1 MLVIVTEAVPQR
13 LRGYL
18 SRWLL
23 EVRAGV
29 YVGNYSVRVRQRL
42 WEVVC
47 AQVGDGNAVLAWTS
61 SHESGFEFLTV
72 GTNSRTQIDWDGLP
86 LVTYTPKNSEG
97 NTSVDSQD
105 TGNTLLS

>member
-1 MLVIVTEAVPQR
+1 MLVIVTECVPQR

-29 YVGNYSVRVRQRL
+29 YVGNYSVRVRQKL

-47 AQVGDGNAVLAWTS
+47 QQIGEGNAVLAWTS
-61 SHESGFEFLTV
+61 NHESGFEFLTV
-72 GTNSRTQIDWDGLP
+72 GTNCREQVDWDGLP
-86 LVTYTPKNSEG
+86 LVAYTPRENDGSD
-97 NTSVDSQD
+97 SVD
-105 TGNTLLS
+105 L

>member
-1 MLVIVTEAVPQR
+1 MLVIVTESIPQR

-29 YVGNYSVRVRQRL
+29 YVGNYSVRVRQKL

-47 AQVGDGNAVLAWTS
+47 QQIGDGNAVLAWTS
-61 SHESGFEFLTV
+61 SHESGFEFLTY
-72 GTNSRTQIDWDGLP
+72 GTNCREQVDWDGLP
-86 LVTYTPKNSEG
+86 LIAYTPKENG
-97 NTSVDSQD
+97 CDASVD
-105 TGNTLLS
+105 L